1 MGRFYKN
8 IRIPRN
14 GNAGQRRFR
23 RFKIRDR
30 RSCAEPSWS
39 RSSKTRNRDGPAVPK
54 RGTAVA
60 SDFSTVQHNLYTVLT
75 LYSTVHTLCM
85 PGAAPLLC
93 GIDMEL

>member
-1 MGRFYKN
+1 MRDHDGFTDSKHGSDDPVGR
-8 IRIPRN
+8 PR
-14 GNAGQRRFR
+14 
-23 RFKIRDR
+23 DHH
-30 RSCAEPSWS
+30 
-39 RSSKTRNRDGPAVPK
+39 GPAAPK